1 MRFGDLVEERN
12 KSSAAYYKDSVDILG
27 VSMNELQDFIKPNA
41 AAAAEHHLDSAD
53 MQYTAS
59 KSSSHLRASSGM
71 NLKVDQANV
80 ALVHT
85 LEKLEDLDL
94 NQVKQQDIEEV
105 EERCIAYI

>member
-1 MRFGDLVEERN
+1 MRYGDLDQHN

-27 VSMNELQDFIKPNA
+27 VSMNELQDFIKPAGTA
-41 AAAAEHHLDSAD
+41 ADHHLDSAD

-59 KSSSHLRASSGM
+59 KSSSHLRASSGI

-94 NQVKQQDIEEV
+94 NQVKQ
-105 EERCIAYI
+105 